1 MRKRRYWAW
10 KRAMACLLT
19 ASMALTLPGVPA
31 FGAIEA
37 ETMEMNQEERQ
48 NESEKILKVTS
59 SDAIPGEVA
68 TPSEAAPWINSTAL
82 EKVVSLAEDSEQLPL
97 QLYVG
102 KGVWKSYTIGE
113 LNADETLKEHFAVTK
128 NEEGKYVL
136 SLNKDVTGYTPKITG
151 GEWVID
157 LNGHTWTR
165 TQDESIRFTFT
176 DAEVTIQNGSLDY
189 KIEKSTGMTWEMD
202 IFIGSK
208 VTFEKIEAVISGLK
222 VENSTL
228 TVDGGSLKSS
238 GKGSQQVLIWDKG
251 KVSVKNNADVGLEQV
266 TVSRADTA
274 LEIQNSTFTSEGLD
288 ITGDRA
294 KVTVTGENSKVSTG
308 TIHLNGGK
316 SILEVDSGQLTIRS
330 ECYLKSSIGS
340 LTIKSGAVLQV
351 DGDISSLPSDRLEIE
366 DGATIKGTGTI
377 PEKNRQTLT
386 LSQKQSVE
394 PVKADTIIDVSKYVE
409 TDPIASDLTYQV
421 SNVKI
426 ENGTGTATAVNDGA
440 DGKIEVK
447 GTGTLTFDAQVKS
460 GLFKS
465 GTISI
470 SLDVVKNQWDAS
482 KFKVVTCQGIYD
494 GKDHDLIENITYAGT
509 SCYSAI
515 EVWYKETG
523 SNAQE
528 YQKVADHPL
537 TVKNVKD
544 NQKQYSLKLVDPEGL
559 YDELVL
565 PETYSG
571 KIHARDLGDLHQV
584 IVTLPEGYS
593 ETEGPVYNGENQAPA
608 ITVSTGTGAD
618 QIVWQENTDYTLK
631 WKNWDKNVSE
641 CVDASWG
648 YCVIVKPA
656 DASEEGNFT
665 GSAEKEFCI
674 RRRPID
680 INVEN
685 TSKVYDGTTD
695 APEDF
700 RVRMDENSIL
710 PRDNRLVGWEYQK
723 STSPILK
730 SRFESAM
737 VGEKLIHFSG
747 EYYLTGERRE
757 NYTFYGVLGT
767 IEPADITNTSVVQ
780 NGTLTY
786 NGAPQ
791 TPQVTAS
798 ATTVK
803 PADDQNANQPSF
815 YYSLDP
821 DADISTY
828 TSEVPAV
835 TEAGIH
841 TVYYVVKADNHNTSP
856 RASFPVTVEKGSL
869 ESAEF
874 TIADSNK
881 IYNRAPQPAE
891 VTVTLNGYTVDPAN
905 YQVLYTDMNGNPVE
919 TPQDA
924 GTYQVRVTAS
934 ENGSCT
940 GAISSAQTYT
950 ISQKSIE
957 GCKVK
962 VVPEKLSY
970 NGEYQQPAA
979 IEVWDGDSRLES
991 GTEFDLKNIEKGK
1004 DAGSYDIT
1012 IDGVGNYTGKLNAAY
1027 SIGQADLAD
1036 ASVTVDG
1043 VYVYNGKSHRPA
1055 ADQIHVILNGK
1066 TLDPSIYTISY
1077 GENINAGE
1085 NAGTVTVTAK
1095 KNTNYTGSAVGTFTI
1110 EKAEEPD
1117 DGGNTEDPDSGNTGG
1132 ADSGNTGGSDSGN
1145 TGGSDSG
1152 NTGGSNSSSSDD
1164 SDSESGEPGSSS
1176 QTRRLGNLTQDS
1188 KKGHTSSKLGILTG
1202 AYNKRGGDG
1211 YSHWIQDQ
1219 KGWWLCYNDG
1229 TYPRAVRAE
1238 QNSADGSATQAEK
1251 VYAWEFVDGHWYAF
1265 NEEGYMVT
1273 GWILHKKQWYYLDA
1287 SGKMCTGWLNL
1298 GDKNYYLD
1306 PNSGAWVENK

>member
-37 ETMEMNQEERQ
+37 ETMEMNQEKRQ
-48 NESEKILKVTS
+48 NEDEKILKVTP
-59 SDAIPGEVA
+59 SDAVSGKVA

-113 LNADETLKEHFAVTK
+113 LNADETLKEYFAVTT

-136 SLNKDVTGYTPKITG
+136 SLNKNVTGYTPKITG

-294 KVTVTGENSKVSTG
+294 KVTVTGEHSKVSTG
-308 TIHLNGGK
+308 TIHLNGGN
-316 SILEVDSGQLTIRS
+316 SSLEVASGQLTIRS
-330 ECYLKSSIGS
+330 ECYLRSSIGS

-366 DGATIKGTGTI
+366 AGATIKGTGTI

-386 LSQKQSVE
+386 LSQKQPAE
-394 PVKADTIIDVSKYVE
+394 PVKADTIIDVSKYIE

-460 GLFKS
+460 GLFNS
-465 GTISI
+465 GTIRV
-470 SLDVVKNQWDAS
+470 SLEVVKNQWDAS
-482 KFKVVTCQGIYD
+482 KFNVVTCQGIYD
-494 GKDHDLIENITYAGT
+494 GKDHDLIEDITYDGT
-509 SCYSAI
+509 SCYSTI

-559 YDELVL
+559 YDDLIL
-565 PETYSG
+565 PKTYSG
-571 KIHARDLGDLHQV
+571 KIHARDLGDSHQV

-593 ETEGPVYNGENQAPA
+593 ETKGPIYDGNFHKPNV
-608 ITVSTGTGAD
+608 TVSTGSSLN
-618 QIVWQENTDYTLK
+618 QIVWQKGIDYELEWKEGENDT
-631 WKNWDKNVSE
+631 E
-641 CVDASWG
+641 CINAG
-648 YCVIVKPA
+648 QNYRVIVKPIVDQDGTA
-656 DASEEGNFT
+656 NFT
-665 GSAEKEFCI
+665 GSAEKRFCI
-674 RRRPID
+674 MQKTID
-680 INVEN
+680 VHVNGTTVK
-685 TSKVYDGTTD
+685 SYDGTTT
-695 APEDF
+695 APEELEIS
-700 RVRMDENSIL
+700 MEENSLIDQD
-710 PRDNRLVGWEYQK
+710 RNFVKLVKKENGGTGSK
-723 STSPILK
+723 
-730 SRFESAM
+730 FESAT
-737 VGEKLIHFSG
+737 VGEKMIDLSG
-747 EYYLTGERRE
+747 EYDLTGLGSE
-757 NYTFYGVLGT
+757 NYTLPRIWGT
-767 IEPADITNTSVVQ
+767 IEPADITNTSVAQ

-791 TPQVTAS
+791 TPQVIAL

-803 PADDQNANQPSF
+803 PENDPGANQPSF

-821 DADISTY
+821 NADISTY
-828 TSEVPAV
+828 TSEVPAI
-835 TEAGIH
+835 TEAGTH
-841 TVYYVVKADNHNTSP
+841 TVYYIVKADNHNTSSK
-856 RASFPVTVEKGSL
+856 ASFPVKVEKGSL

-905 YQVLYTDMNGNPVE
+905 YQVLYTDMNGKQVE

-924 GTYQVRVTAS
+924 GTYQVSVTAS

-940 GAISSAQTYT
+940 GTINSTLIYT

-957 GCKVK
+957 ECKVK
-962 VVPEKLSY
+962 VIPEKFSY
-970 NGEYQQPAA
+970 NGEYQQPAE
-979 IEVWDGDSRLES
+979 IEVWDGESRLES
-991 GTEFDLKNIEKGK
+991 GAEFDLKNIEKGK

-1012 IDGVGNYTGKLNAAY
+1012 IDGAGNYTGKLNAAY
-1027 SIGQADLAD
+1027 SIVQADLAE
-1036 ASVTVDG
+1036 AAVTVDG
-1043 VYVYNGKSHRPA
+1043 VYIYNGKTHRPA
-1055 ADQIHVILNGK
+1055 ADQIHVVLDGK

-1077 GENINAGE
+1077 GENIDAGE
-1085 NAGTVTVTAK
+1085 NSGTVTVTAK

-1145 TGGSDSG
+1145 TGGS
-1152 NTGGSNSSSSDD
+1152 NSSSSDD

-1176 QTRRLGNLTQDS
+1176 QTRRLGNVTQDP

-1229 TYPRAVRAE
+1229 TYPRAVRA
-1238 QNSADGSATQAEK
+1238 QQDPADGSAAQAEK
-1251 VYAWEFVDGHWYAF
+1251 VYAWEFVDGRWYAF

-1306 PNSGAWVENK
+1306 PNSGVWVENK